1 MPVLA
6 TFSNT
11 GEEGAAQ
18 RLRLSHESSAGVRG
32 DVIVHCLASGSAL
45 LESDRAWVIG
55 EQIDFNFADSAI
67 GIVFWTSGKLAICV
81 FDQAISD
88 ATLALEILSRS
99 EEHTSE
105 LQSLMRISYAVF
117 CLQKTK

>member
-55 EQIDFNFADSAI
+55 EQIDFNFAYSAL
-67 GIVFWTSGKLAICV
+67 GIVFVTIGKLAICM
-81 FDQAISD
+81 FAQALI
-88 ATLALEILSRS
+88 APTLALEILSAQIA
-99 EEHTSE
+99 
-105 LQSLMRISYAVF
+105 LKL
-117 CLQKTK
+117 